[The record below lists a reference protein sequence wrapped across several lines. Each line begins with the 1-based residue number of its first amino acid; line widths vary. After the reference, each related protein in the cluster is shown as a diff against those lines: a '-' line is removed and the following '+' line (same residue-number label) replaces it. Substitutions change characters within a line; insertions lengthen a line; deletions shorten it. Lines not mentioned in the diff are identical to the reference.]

1 MNKSRL
7 NEEGAGVFFVEE
19 DVLNEKISFVF
30 VVHVKAAK
38 GHRSSGVGEEYK
50 YKFHRFE
57 VYISS
62 SIEVDE
68 VDTYKEIAY
77 LTERTKSYFIKY
89 KQSFIDMSPD
99 ESWYD
104 RSIPNDVAIGNFFT
118 KEEIEKYTLSLR
130 TYNVRTTE
138 PFSDHGKYFSEYEI
152 SNKCLLV
159 EPKDYIKKNV
169 LKNPRLVVKKGV
181 L

>member
-1 MNKSRL
+1 MNKSEL
-7 NEEGAGVFFVEE
+7 NKEGTGVFFVEE
-19 DVLNEKISFVF
+19 DFLNEKISFVF
-30 VVHVKAAK
+30 VVHVKAAE
-38 GHRSSGVGEEYK
+38 GHRPSGEK

-89 KQSFIDMSPD
+89 KQSFIDMPPD
-99 ESWYD
+99 ENWRN
-104 RSIPNDVAIGNFFT
+104 RSIPNDVAIENFFT
-118 KEEIEKYTLSLR
+118 KEEIEKYTLSFR
-130 TYNVRTTE
+130 TYDIRTEE

-169 LKNPRLVVKKGV
+169 LKNPRLVIKKGV

>member
-1 MNKSRL
+1 MNKSKL
-7 NEEGAGVFFVEE
+7 NEEGTGVFFVE
-19 DVLNEKISFVF
+19 DDGDGRISFVF

-38 GHRSSGVGEEYK
+38 GHRPSGEEYK
-50 YKFHRFE
+50 FRRFE

-62 SIEVDE
+62 FIDVDE
-68 VDTYKEIAY
+68 VNIYKEIAY
-77 LTERTKSYFIKY
+77 LTERAKSYFIKY
-89 KQSFIDMSPD
+89 KQSFIEMIPD
-99 ESWYD
+99 KSWYD
-104 RSIPNDVAIGNFFT
+104 SSIPNDVAIGNFFT
-118 KEEIEKYTLSLR
+118 KEEIEKYMLYLKTF
-130 TYNVRTTE
+130 TVRTTE
-138 PFSDHGKYFSEYEI
+138 PFSDHDKYFSENKI